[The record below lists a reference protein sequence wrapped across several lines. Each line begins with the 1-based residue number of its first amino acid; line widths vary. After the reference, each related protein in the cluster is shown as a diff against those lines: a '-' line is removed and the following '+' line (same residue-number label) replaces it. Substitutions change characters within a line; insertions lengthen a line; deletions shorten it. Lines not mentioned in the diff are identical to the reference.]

1 MDTKAY
7 RILNMLNRLING
19 ERITKA
25 EEAKHFGVN
34 GKTIQRD
41 IEEIRAYLKRDEKDG
56 RKLIYSKLDKEY
68 YIIGKKP
75 RRKKEPKVSKIKVL
89 IFLMV
94 CCRNMLD
101 CLGLAVYKMINDKI
115 TKNDAI
121 GIRCNLF

>member
-1 MDTKAY
+1 MGMNMDKKAY
-7 RILNMLNRLING
+7 RILNMFNRLIDG

-41 IEEIRAYLKRDEKDG
+41 IEEIRAYLKKEEKDG

-75 RRKKEPKVSKIKVL
+75 RHKKRTKTIK
-89 IFLMV
+89 
-94 CCRNMLD
+94 D
-101 CLGLAVYKMINDKI
+101 
-115 TKNDAI
+115 
-121 GIRCNLF
+121 